1 MLLAPSIVFP
11 FLLSFLL
18 FILVKYKISDSF
30 KEYCLQ
36 LNIFVQVNIFMTFEL
51 CLTKDLDSCCWT
63 HY

>member
-18 FILVKYKISDSF
+18 FILAKYKINNNF
-30 KEYCLQ
+30 KEYWLQ
-36 LNIFVQVNIFMTFEL
+36 LNIFVQVNMFMTFEL
-51 CLTKDLDSCCWT
+51 CLTIDLDSCCWT